1 MCDWVTLLYSRKST
15 EHCKPAMVD
24 KNYLNNFK
32 YNKMFQAHKRPPR
45 YVLEKSITEYFYN
58 HETKRPN
65 KQNAKL
71 RKQKGKAELI

>member
-1 MCDWVTLLYSRKST
+1 
-15 EHCKPAMVD
+15 
-24 KNYLNNFK
+24 
-32 YNKMFQAHKRPPR
+32 MFQAHKRPPR